1 MMQSKA
7 RHTISC
13 DYFLKLLDD
22 PDFQRE
28 FLLSHLSRSYD
39 RSIKKLI
46 NIAQREF
53 GIDPDSIERQRIARR
68 FQMRLSILESE
79 KRVER
84 KANGWR
90 LK

>member
-1 MMQSKA
+1 MMQSGA
-7 RHTISC
+7 RHVSA
-13 DYFLKLLDD
+13 DFFFKLLDD

-28 FLLSHLSRSYD
+28 FLLSHLSRGYD